1 MFGQY
6 KRLTG
11 KWEGVLTGKGYGW
24 GGSLI
29 RPEATGYGQVYFL
42 REMLTSKGESI
53 EGKACAISGS
63 GNVAQYCAQ
72 KIISYGGKVITMSD
86 SGGYIFDA
94 EGIDESKLAWI
105 MDLKNNRRGR
115 IKEYVKEYPSAV
127 YHEGKRPWGEK
138 CDIALP
144 SATQNEIEEK
154 GANNLVKNGCMA
166 ISEGANMPTSPE
178 AYSILSKA
186 GVLFGPAKAA
196 NAGGVA
202 VSALEMS
209 QNASFDEWTSEKVDS
224 KLDQIM
230 AGIHK
235 QCADAAE
242 EYNQKG
248 NLVVG
253 ANIAGFIKVAEA
265 MLDQGVV

>member
-1 MFGQY
+1 
-6 KRLTG
+6 
-11 KWEGVLTGKGYGW
+11 
-24 GGSLI
+24 
-29 RPEATGYGQVYFL
+29 
-42 REMLTSKGESI
+42 
-53 EGKACAISGS
+53 
-63 GNVAQYCAQ
+63 
-72 KIISYGGKVITMSD
+72 MSD
-86 SGGYIFDA
+86 SGGYIFDK
-94 EGIDESKLAWI
+94 EGINESKLDWI

-115 IKEYVKEYPSAV
+115 IKEYVKEYPRAV
-127 YHEGKRPWGEK
+127 YHEGKRPWGEV
-138 CDIALP
+138 CDVALP
-144 SATQNEIEEK
+144 SATQNEIEVE
-154 GANNLVKNGCMA
+154 GATNLVKNGCMA

-178 AYSILSKA
+178 AYTILSDA

-209 QNASFDEWTSEKVDS
+209 QNASFDVWTSKKVDS

-230 AGIHK
+230 TGIHK